1 MNAITRGGRGMPA
14 RRRAAR
20 ATSLLATVG
29 AAIALASCGGDEEGS
44 GGSASGEK
52 STAAATPVEL
62 FKDMKPAEGTKDV
75 DTAKFKKDEESYTIG
90 FADWEQINGWR
101 TQARATAEMVSKDLG
116 VELKVTEAPP
126 GDSNKQIADVEDLL
140 AQGIDALVIV
150 PMAPEPL
157 APVIERAADSGI
169 PVILWTAETT
179 TDKWTA
185 KILTD
190 EFFFGQ
196 VGGKSLCDELG
207 GKGDVVMLRGIA
219 GNSVEKLRYDGA
231 RSEIDKCG
239 LEVVGEEYADWNEA
253 KGKAATETLLA
264 SQPDMDGIWS
274 SGADMTRGAIS
285 AFQDEKKELVPMTGE
300 HNNGFLKIWKETG
313 IKSVA
318 PVAPNWEGAEAV
330 KLAVLSLR
338 GEPIK
343 RDYLIRPEPITNET
357 LDQAIKPDLSDDYW
371 VEGYL
376 TDAQV
381 EQIFPSKGK

>member
-1 MNAITRGGRGMPA
+1 MEPVTREATRTPA
-14 RRRAAR
+14 RRSGAR
-20 ATSLLATVG
+20 VSVLLATVG
-29 AAIALASCGGDEEGS
+29 ATLLFAACGGSDEESSS
-44 GGSASGEK
+44 GSGEK

-75 DTAKFKKDEESYTIG
+75 DTASFKKDKESYTIG

-101 TQARATAEMVSKDLG
+101 TQARKTAEMVSKDLG

-190 EFFFGQ
+190 EKYFGQ
-196 VGGKSLCDELG
+196 VGGMSLCEELG
-207 GKGDVVMLRGIA
+207 GKGNVVMLRGLA

-231 RSEIDKCG
+231 REEIDKCG
-239 LEVVGEEYADWNEA
+239 LKVVGEEYADWNEA

-264 SQPDMDGIWS
+264 SNPDMDGIWS

-330 KLAVLSLR
+330 KLAVLALR

-357 LDQAIKPDLSDDYW
+357 LDANIKPNLADDYW

-381 EQIFPSKGK
+381 EQIFPSKSE